1 MARVA
6 ATDDGGLP
14 DLNPSNV
21 GNCIKG
27 TGRQDADLQL
37 QVRGTGRPLEVV
49 FCAAAALISK
59 ITTAAKIFSVIY
71 IYEYIYEVQS
81 RTEALLTAAA
91 TRFPCAQASPWNQC
105 GQVFASML
113 TPALSLLASR
123 KRPSRVRAPA
133 LGSKFTMNKRW
144 SPYSPEFKTMR
155 RLSASAAIQCGF
167 CLSSNVSRD
176 TLAHMI
182 QVGDVVG
189 RECVCRG

>member
-81 RTEALLTAAA
+81 RTEAQPQHGSLRAGIAMESVWPSLCIHAYAGSLAAGISK
-91 TRFPCAQASPWNQC
+91 ASVE
-105 GQVFASML
+105 GQGTCL
-113 TPALSLLASR
+113 
-123 KRPSRVRAPA
+123 RV
-133 LGSKFTMNKRW
+133 
-144 SPYSPEFKTMR
+144 E
-155 RLSASAAIQCGF
+155 
-167 CLSSNVSRD
+167 V
-176 TLAHMI
+176 HH
-182 QVGDVVG
+182 
-189 RECVCRG
+189 E